1 MSQPLTILFL
11 SATRDKSLAPP
22 TAAKSCGQGQVHCAK
37 CLEAGNLRNRALFLH
52 SSCLGRCH
60 TCCCSGAGGSCHSC
74 FLLDASSSQCQLS
87 SASHYCCRICTWGLS
102 FKRLRKEQGSISSA
116 LCWAGLSWGWG
127 LALRPLLCSRGGKG
141 VFVIK
146 PEGFP

>member
-37 CLEAGNLRNRALFLH
+37 CLEAGNLRNRALFWTLPV
-52 SSCLGRCH
+52 LGAV
-60 TCCCSGAGGSCHSC
+60 TPAAALGLGVCHSC

-102 FKRLRKEQGSISSA
+102 FKRLRKEQGGISSA